1 MLRQGPIPVIVHG
14 GIEYAAALL
23 LIAAPFLFAFQS
35 GPATAASIALGVALL
50 IFTAISTLP
59 TSLVKGLPAG
69 LHVVGDFVL
78 AALLILLPFV
88 LAFREETAP
97 TALFIVL
104 GVAHLIVTIGTRFPD
119 GR

>member
-1 MLRQGPIPVIVHG
+1 MLRQGPIPVVVHG

-23 LIAAPFLFAFQS
+23 LIAAPFLFAFES
-35 GPATAASIALGVALL
+35 GPATAASIALGVGLL

-78 AALLILLPFV
+78 AALLIVLPFI

-119 GR
+119 SR